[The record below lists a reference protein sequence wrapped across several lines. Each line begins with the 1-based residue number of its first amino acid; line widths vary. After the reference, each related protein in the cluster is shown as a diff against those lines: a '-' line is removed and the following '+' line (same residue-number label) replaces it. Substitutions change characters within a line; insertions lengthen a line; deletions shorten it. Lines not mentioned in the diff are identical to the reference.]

1 MQTMLP
7 SRDYHPNFVGE
18 KAGVSD
24 NYFPKFM
31 KLREDPNLGAKID
44 TIFRA
49 ISEKKKDY
57 RFKYRAVERVCERKG
72 C

>member
-1 MQTMLP
+1 MLQ
-7 SRDYHPNFVGE
+7 SRDCHPNFVGE

-24 NYFPKFM
+24 NSFPKFV
-31 KLREDPNLGAKID
+31 KIQIWGAKID